1 VCLLSFFVSVFSISV
16 GGTSLITVP
25 LLIALGMASRNAVAT
40 NMFALIFL
48 SLSGALGFR
57 KEIKKERRKR
67 LVLFSILTI
76 FGSIIGAHIV
86 LALDEDIL
94 RKVIGAMII
103 VISGSLFLKK
113 ELGLKESRE
122 EISMLKF
129 VFGAISVFALG
140 IYGGFFSGGYV
151 TLLTLL
157 FVLVFGFNFLQAV
170 SVTKVFNVFSSLV
183 ACAIFYYHGLVD
195 FSVGIPLALS
205 MSSGAYLGTMLAL
218 RKGSLWIKYVFVMA
232 AVLLA
237 AQLLLF

>member
-1 VCLLSFFVSVFSISV
+1 MFSISV

-25 LLIALGMASRNAVAT
+25 LLIALGMESKDAVAT

-48 SLSGALGFR
+48 SLAGAVGFR
-57 KEIKKERRKR
+57 KEIKKESRKR
-67 LVLFSILTI
+67 LALFSVLTV
-76 FGSIIGAHIV
+76 FGSVIGAHIV
-86 LALDEDIL
+86 LALSEDIL
-94 RKVIGAMII
+94 KKVIGAMII
-103 VISGSLFLKK
+103 VISGSLFLKR
-113 ELGLKESRE
+113 ELGLKESRGE
-122 EISMLKF
+122 TSMVKF
-129 VFGAISVFALG
+129 VLGALSVFALG
-140 IYGGFFSGGYV
+140 VYGGFFSGGYV

-183 ACAIFYYHGLVD
+183 ACAVFYFHGLVD

-205 MSSGAYLGTMLAL
+205 MSLGAYLGTVLAL
-218 RKGSLWIKYVFVMA
+218 RKGSLWMKYVFVTA